1 MSDAVIHRPDAKKRR
16 GRPPRPSAAPAP
28 ASPAPGSTPSEQDGD
43 IVFALDI
50 GTRTV
55 IGIVGRRTSDGG
67 FQVLACEMMEHP
79 GRAMMDGQ
87 VEDIAQVG
95 RLIVQVKQRL
105 EARLQ
110 TRLAR
115 VAIAAA
121 GRMLRTVRVRAQR
134 EFSARTL
141 ADRDTVIGLE
151 GEALEQAQEQIRG
164 GGAAASY
171 YCVGYSIVEYRMDD
185 QPVSQLMGHSCS
197 AISVELLAAF
207 LPYSVVEGLYAA
219 VDISGLEVT
228 SLTLEPIAAINVLI
242 PRELRL
248 LNLALVD
255 IGAGTSDI
263 AVCREGQIAS
273 YEMATI
279 AGDELTEAIIRA
291 YLVDFSTAE
300 QLKRRLAA
308 GEETLSFENIL
319 GMPCAVS
326 AEDLLSS
333 LQPTIDQLAETIAEK
348 LTACNGGAPAAV
360 FLIGG
365 GSQIPGLGAALS
377 RCLALPQEKIAVG
390 PRRSLKGVELSDFPE
405 LTGPEFITPIGIAV
419 TAITQECFHFFGVS
433 INGRRLKLLNTSH
446 MRLMDVLLM
455 AGFRSGQIIARSGR
469 SLLFTLNGAQHAI
482 RGGIAEPASL
492 TLNGAPAS
500 IEADVRPG
508 DVIEITPARDGA
520 PARATLR
527 DLIPPEGCLSLRIN
541 GRPATPDT
549 PIAAGDAVEIVP
561 LPAPAGLEPA
571 QPAAPDAG
579 PQPAETTAAGSADP
593 AAQAQQSADDPA
605 PDAAFA
611 GPSGETALAEKPQP
625 DAGAAT
631 EPCAAADSAAQQ
643 AAEPAACPDAGETDA
658 QEACAAAETQAP
670 AEDFTPGASLQ
681 ITLNG
686 EPLTLPLSSQQ
697 PAYHLMHLLERAGV
711 DPSHPQGKIRM
722 ECDGAPVGFMHPIE
736 NGANVRIVWE

>member
-55 IGIVGRRTSDGG
+55 IGIVGRRTPDGG

-164 GGAAASY
+164 GGATASY

-579 PQPAETTAAGSADP
+579 PQPAETTAEGSADP
-593 AAQAQQSADDPA
+593 AAQAQQPADDPA

-625 DAGAAT
+625 DAGAAA

-643 AAEPAACPDAGETDA
+643 AAEPAACPDAEETDA

-670 AEDFTPGASLQ
+670 AEDFAPGASLQ